1 VLFFVRKSFEGDAG
15 SVCFPFFFFFFFW
28 HSNISVGG
36 RYLINIILIM

>member
-1 VLFFVRKSFEGDAG
+1 MLVVFAFL
-15 SVCFPFFFFFFFW
+15 FFFFFFFW